1 MSSNGQLVGTVT
13 YGDYKAEVFS
23 TNLPGEFRVAYQNG
37 GGETLEEA
45 PLTGISSYRQRES
58 EISCRLKELAEGAPV
73 PPTPDQGDSG
83 EY

>member
-23 TNLPGEFRVAYQNG
+23 TSLPGEFRVAYQNG
-37 GGETLEEA
+37 GGETVEES

-58 EISCRLKELAEGAPV
+58 EISDRLKQLANGASIPA
-73 PPTPDQGDSG
+73 TPDLGDAG